1 MACAELLQ
9 VDSDLVY
16 KLPSTLTAEVA
27 SQVDHCPEG
36 SALAKHYKPPLQF
49 QHMAWHV
56 MVDVRECENVY
67 VLGLPMTI

>member
-27 SQVDHCPEG
+27 SRVEPYPDG

-49 QHMAWHV
+49 QHMSCH
-56 MVDVRECENVY
+56 
-67 VLGLPMTI
+67 G

>member
-1 MACAELLQ
+1 MACAVLLQ

-49 QHMAWHV
+49 QHMSCH
-56 MVDVRECENVY
+56 
-67 VLGLPMTI
+67 G